1 MHIPLIDDAF
11 APLLIL
17 PLIDS
22 GISSAINGANSA
34 FRVGLIIGPG
44 GSETICYG
52 TSYAVITWSL
62 FYWKFIE
69 KRHTRVRVETACG
82 IAWFRSIISSH
93 STRSITCH
101 INPGPIIINFLKL
114 LYKHARQSRPSQFY
128 LRFIDGNWNRN
139 YPWNQLHRGH
149 PQLFSAGQV

>member
-44 GSETICYG
+44 AETICYE

-82 IAWFRSIISSH
+82 IACFRSIISSH
-93 STRSITCH
+93 STRSITFH
-101 INPGPIIINFLKL
+101 INPGPIIINCLKL
-114 LYKHARQSRPSQFY
+114 LYKHDRQSRPSQSFTFY
-128 LRFIDGNWNRN
+128 WWELK
-139 YPWNQLHRGH
+139 
-149 PQLFSAGQV
+149 